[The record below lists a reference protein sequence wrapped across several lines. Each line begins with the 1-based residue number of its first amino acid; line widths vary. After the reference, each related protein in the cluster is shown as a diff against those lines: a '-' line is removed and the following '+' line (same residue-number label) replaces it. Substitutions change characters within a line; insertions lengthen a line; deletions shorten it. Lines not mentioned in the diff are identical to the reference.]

1 MSEKN
6 NTHKRLIRYLVQ
18 HKALFFT
25 SFAIIIINSIATL
38 APAEW
43 GQEVVTLIEKK
54 QLSSIAFY
62 SLIAIL
68 IIFTKV
74 FTDFLRKYTMNW
86 LGQLVSADMQR
97 DIHGKILSLPMSFF
111 RNNEM
116 GQLISKTTN
125 DITIIRLF
133 FSQNLPSLLKDP
145 LVILFGLV
153 MLINKN
159 FLFTMELLVV
169 GIIIAIVMQL
179 IGNRIKTISKKVQN
193 KVGKT
198 VSRLHESLFSIDII
212 KLFSREKYHTERY
225 DRSVRH
231 YLKLS
236 KKEIMLDAAGTPI
249 NEFLSFIAAFIIV
262 GTGIIM
268 IDAGKMQP
276 GELVSFVL
284 YLAILSQPLNAVTNL
299 VLQYKKATASA
310 QRVFE
315 ILDEKGEDQD
325 RDLPPVTI
333 SSGSITFKHVTFSY
347 LTSKTILRNLSF
359 HINDGETIALVGP
372 SGSGKTS
379 LVNLISRLF
388 APDSGTICLDGKDI
402 ASIPLE
408 TLRNHIGYVTQE
420 TILFPGSIREN
431 IRYGNIDCSESD
443 IVTASKAAH
452 AHGFIMKLQKKYST
466 KIGERG
472 AKLSGGQ
479 KQRIALARVLIKK
492 PSILVLDEATSSLD
506 TVSEQHV
513 QDALKKILHRQT
525 TILIAHRLSTV
536 LLADRIFVL
545 DSGRIVESG
554 THAELLKKKNSLYS
568 QLWYNNNL
576 LN

>member
-1 MSEKN
+1 
-6 NTHKRLIRYLVQ
+6 
-18 HKALFFT
+18 
-25 SFAIIIINSIATL
+25 
-38 APAEW
+38 
-43 GQEVVTLIEKK
+43 
-54 QLSSIAFY
+54 
-62 SLIAIL
+62 
-68 IIFTKV
+68 
-74 FTDFLRKYTMNW
+74 
-86 LGQLVSADMQR
+86 
-97 DIHGKILSLPMSFF
+97 
-111 RNNEM
+111 
-116 GQLISKTTN
+116 
-125 DITIIRLF
+125 
-133 FSQNLPSLLKDP
+133 
-145 LVILFGLV
+145 
-153 MLINKN
+153 
-159 FLFTMELLVV
+159 
-169 GIIIAIVMQL
+169 
-179 IGNRIKTISKKVQN
+179 
-193 KVGKT
+193 
-198 VSRLHESLFSIDII
+198 
-212 KLFSREKYHTERY
+212 
-225 DRSVRH
+225 
-231 YLKLS
+231 
-236 KKEIMLDAAGTPI
+236 MLDAAGTPI

-310 QRVFE
+310 QRVFA

-452 AHGFIMKLQKKYST
+452 AHGFIMKLQKS
-466 KIGERG
+466 IQQ
-472 AKLSGGQ
+472 KLVNAEPNFQADRSNESLWPRSHQ
-479 KQRIALARVLIKK
+479 K
-492 PSILVLDEATSSLD
+492 PSILVLDEATSSL
-506 TVSEQHV
+506 
-513 QDALKKILHRQT
+513 IL
-525 TILIAHRLSTV
+525 SV
-536 LLADRIFVL
+536 
-545 DSGRIVESG
+545 
-554 THAELLKKKNSLYS
+554 
-568 QLWYNNNL
+568 NNMSRMP
-576 LN
+576 

>member
-1 MSEKN
+1 M
-6 NTHKRLIRYLVQ
+6 
-18 HKALFFT
+18 
-25 SFAIIIINSIATL
+25 
-38 APAEW
+38 
-43 GQEVVTLIEKK
+43 
-54 QLSSIAFY
+54 
-62 SLIAIL
+62 
-68 IIFTKV
+68 
-74 FTDFLRKYTMNW
+74 
-86 LGQLVSADMQR
+86 
-97 DIHGKILSLPMSFF
+97 
-111 RNNEM
+111 
-116 GQLISKTTN
+116 
-125 DITIIRLF
+125 
-133 FSQNLPSLLKDP
+133 
-145 LVILFGLV
+145 
-153 MLINKN
+153 
-159 FLFTMELLVV
+159 
-169 GIIIAIVMQL
+169 
-179 IGNRIKTISKKVQN
+179 
-193 KVGKT
+193 
-198 VSRLHESLFSIDII
+198 
-212 KLFSREKYHTERY
+212 
-225 DRSVRH
+225 
-231 YLKLS
+231 
-236 KKEIMLDAAGTPI
+236 
-249 NEFLSFIAAFIIV
+249 
-262 GTGIIM
+262 
-268 IDAGKMQP
+268 
-276 GELVSFVL
+276 L